1 MPRHTAPGKSH
12 RKGITLLEL
21 TRMFPDE
28 QTATVWFER
37 HVWSDGR
44 GCGHCGSIETRPVPN
59 AKPMPY
65 WCTDC
70 RSYFSVRTGTIL
82 ERSHVS
88 LRKWAFAMYLE
99 LTSLK
104 SISSMKL
111 HRDIGVSQPTA
122 WFMLHRI
129 REAWGSQNGHSFA
142 GPVEVDETYVGGKE
156 RNKHER
162 KKLHAGRGQVGKTAV
177 LGAKD
182 RTTNRVTARVIEH
195 PDAPTLQ
202 GFVER
207 PHPARWSIPMTT
219 ADTKGSRTMKHS
231 AGEYVSDM
239 GTPGIE
245 SFWSMLKRAHKG
257 TFHKLSPKHLQRY
270 VNEFAGKHN
279 LREADRDQM
288 IVRAR
293 GEAPAVPRPD

>member
-111 HRDIGVSQPTA
+111 HRDICNRPPGSCCIVFAKRGGARTDTPSPGQSKWTKPTSA
-122 WFMLHRI
+122 AKSGTSTSGRSST
-129 REAWGSQNGHSFA
+129 RG
-142 GPVEVDETYVGGKE
+142 
-156 RNKHER
+156 
-162 KKLHAGRGQVGKTAV
+162 AGRSARPPSSARRIGDKPRERVSSSIPTRRRSKGSSN
-177 LGAKD
+177 D
-182 RTTNRVTARVIEH
+182 RTR
-195 PDAPTLQ
+195 
-202 GFVER
+202 
-207 PHPARWSIPMTT
+207 
-219 ADTKGSRTMKHS
+219 
-231 AGEYVSDM
+231 
-239 GTPGIE
+239 
-245 SFWSMLKRAHKG
+245 
-257 TFHKLSPKHLQRY
+257 
-270 VNEFAGKHN
+270 
-279 LREADRDQM
+279 RDGLY
-288 IVRAR
+288 R
-293 GEAPAVPRPD
+293 